1 MNRRTIWIAALTA
14 SGFFVIVVAG
24 IVLIPRFLYPPLSAT
39 DLHGVGNA
47 QARIELQQAQ
57 FRLANDARSSI
68 LQSCVGLL
76 VVIGAAATWWQ
87 VHVSRESQI
96 TERFTR
102 AVDQLGRENVNVRI
116 GGIYALERIAKNSAA
131 DRDPIQF
138 LLGAYVRNKLQW
150 RVGAADGPEHPTAAV
165 DEQLPRMRVRAP
177 DVQAAMGVLGRRP
190 RSRDDQVV
198 YMSRVDLRSISL
210 RDARLTGAQFRHTN
224 LARATLAGAQLDRT
238 DLTDADLRQTV
249 LQDTNLNGANLSRAH
264 LQGADLRRADLR
276 GADLRGTNL
285 SDTIL
290 DGTVLTGA
298 EADAA
303 TIWPT
308 GLNAQMRRELGII
321 EAGREGNGPS
331 GSV

>member
-138 LLGAYVRNKLQW
+138 LLGAYVRNN
-150 RVGAADGPEHPTAAV
+150 
-165 DEQLPRMRVRAP
+165 
-177 DVQAAMGVLGRRP
+177 
-190 RSRDDQVV
+190 
-198 YMSRVDLRSISL
+198 
-210 RDARLTGAQFRHTN
+210 F
-224 LARATLAGAQLDRT
+224 
-238 DLTDADLRQTV
+238 
-249 LQDTNLNGANLSRAH
+249 NGALVLPTDRST
-264 LQGADLRRADLR
+264 LRRR
-276 GADLRGTNL
+276 WMSNCPGC
-285 SDTIL
+285 
-290 DGTVLTGA
+290 V
-298 EADAA
+298 
-303 TIWPT
+303 
-308 GLNAQMRRELGII
+308 
-321 EAGREGNGPS
+321 
-331 GSV
+331 SVPPMF